1 MCVYVAGAWFLPDA
15 TVGSGGIVSRPK
27 KQTETP
33 TRFSFV
39 AIIILLEP
47 ETGDSSVYIFMR
59 TVSSP
64 YLTAEIRRRC
74 LGWVC
79 EEDARMWAAK
89 KLALFQKF
97 RLSAPKRR
105 DSYAWMQN
113 FFHPF
118 RLSSSLPPFVLHTRS
133 DAGFGQN
140 YWIEKNQ
147 HV

>member
-1 MCVYVAGAWFLPDA
+1 MCVCVYVAGAWFLPDA

-33 TRFSFV
+33 QRFSFV

-47 ETGDSSVYIFMR
+47 EAGDSSVCVFMR

-64 YLTAEIRRRC
+64 YLTAGIRRRC
-74 LGWVC
+74 LGWIR
-79 EEDARMWAAK
+79 EEDARVLATK
-89 KLALFQKF
+89 KLALFEKF
-97 RLSAPKRR
+97 RLLAPKRR

-118 RLSSSLPPFVLHTRS
+118 RLPPASHRRPAHT
-133 DAGFGQN
+133 
-140 YWIEKNQ
+140 Y
-147 HV
+147 